1 MNTTQLVN
9 GRQYWTKENGYQ
21 AIWYNAEIDI
31 WIFGEKEDLGT
42 ATGSIFT
49 TFSNQCPNEVTEWLY
64 GTNEGW
70 VDSGS
75 DIQITCVAEGKETNK
90 GSNFK

>member
-9 GRQYWTKENGYQ
+9 GRQYWTKENGNQ
-21 AIWYNAEIDI
+21 AIWYNDEIDI

-49 TFSNQCPNEVTEWLY
+49 TFSNQCPNEVNKWLY
-64 GTNEGW
+64 FADGEF
-70 VDSGS
+70 VDAGS
-75 DIQITCVAEGKETNK
+75 DIQIKCVVEGKETNK
-90 GSNFK
+90 WIQF